1 MAKKELQALVA
12 EQKILNRI
20 YVVRGQKI
28 MLDEDLAA
36 MYREETRRLNEQVK
50 RNINR
55 FPKDF
60 MFTLTEKEYKNLK
73 SQNATSSWG
82 GRRKLPNAFTEQG
95 VAMLSSILNS
105 DVAIEV
111 NIRIIR
117 VFTKLR
123 EYALT
128 HKEILL
134 QLAKLEKEVKGN
146 SRDIENIFMV
156 LKELI
161 EKQSKPAPPRNKIEF
176 KQYD

>member
-1 MAKKELQALVA
+1 MAKKQLQAFVV
-12 EQKILNRI
+12 EQKILSRI
-20 YVVRGQKI
+20 YVGRNQKI
-28 MLDEDLAA
+28 MLDEDLAE
-36 MYREETRRLNEQVK
+36 MYRVETRRLNEQVK

-60 MFTLTEKEYKNLK
+60 MFVLTEKEYENLK

-82 GRRKLPNAFTEQG
+82 GRRNLPNAFTEQG

-128 HKEILL
+128 HKDILL
-134 QLAKLEKEVKGN
+134 QLARLEKELKGN
-146 SRDIENIFMV
+146 SKDIENIFMV

-161 EKQSKPAPPRNKIEF
+161 ENHSTPTPRNKIGF
-176 KQYD
+176 NQYD